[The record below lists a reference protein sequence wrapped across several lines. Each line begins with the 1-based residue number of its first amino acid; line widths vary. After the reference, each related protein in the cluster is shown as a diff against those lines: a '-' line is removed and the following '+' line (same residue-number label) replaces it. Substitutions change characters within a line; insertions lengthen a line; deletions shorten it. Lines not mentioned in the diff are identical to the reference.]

1 MLRIYLAAV
10 EESNFLHSCEVKFAR
25 NETLYECRENLTKNE
40 ALVLGLFL
48 CTFLWLDALMGSF
61 PSTDH
66 KCMK

>member
-40 ALVLGLFL
+40 ALVLGLFSL
-48 CTFLWLDALMGSF
+48 HISLARCTDGQFS
-61 PSTDH
+61 
-66 KCMK
+66 